1 MFLRR
6 GFGAEVWMSA
16 AELVRLVTNVLFLFV
31 FAVVLRTALAER
43 TRASLDTAL
52 LFGALAL
59 VIAQSQIASLL
70 GTQLPPAFGIVAALI
85 LMALPYLQLRLVD
98 DFAGVRPLVMRA
110 CIAGIA
116 ATVVL
121 VPLAVFG
128 LVDFA
133 AITPVVVAAAVLY
146 FFGFG
151 TYAAIAFI
159 REARRSRG
167 VARKRMAAAA
177 VGSLALS
184 VTILAATTTQLLGP
198 LATAITMSLSLGSA
212 IGYLVAFAPPA
223 FLRSAWR
230 EPSLRTFLES
240 AAAISPLQERG
251 SIVNELETAIARASG
266 ARSAHLALADE
277 DADPLATAGDDDGSL
292 HKLAL
297 RIHSSRR
304 RQLAAQNGH
313 AALGAPIVG
322 RGRRMGV
329 LIVVGRRAPLFA
341 SDDLDLVQLLADQ
354 AAIVLDGA
362 RLYADL
368 ATANRSLSEATR
380 VKSEFLANMS
390 HELRTP
396 LNAILG
402 FSGLLTE
409 QIGPSL
415 TERQQR
421 FLGNIREAGQHLL
434 ELINDVLDLSKV
446 EAGKLELR
454 PEVVTLDVLLE
465 PVCAGTRGA
474 AQAKDVKFEVEASNG
489 ASLFVDQTRVRQ
501 ILFNLLSNAVKF
513 TPSGGTVRLSARTS
527 GTDLEIGVT
536 DSGVGIPRDSHDRV
550 FGVFERLHEGRV
562 DAAGTGLGLAL
573 TKRLVEEMR
582 GRISFESEEGHGTTF
597 RVVLPDVHAE
607 AVSGERILVVEDERH
622 DADLIVAVAASC
634 DLRAEVV
641 RGIAEAKE
649 AVRRDPPIG
658 VVLDMR
664 LADGRGE
671 ELLAHIKQGDPRG
684 GVPVIVVSVEAE
696 PTATLAL
703 GADDYLTKPIDRLR
717 LETWLKRLKP
727 STSHPSASKRRELAH
742 SGR

>member
-1 MFLRR
+1 
-6 GFGAEVWMSA
+6 MSA
-16 AELVRLVTNVLFLFV
+16 AELVRLVTNVLFLLV

-43 TRASLDTAL
+43 TRASLNTAL
-52 LFGALAL
+52 LFGAIAF
-59 VIAQSQIASLL
+59 VVAQSQVASLL
-70 GTQLPPAFGIVAALI
+70 GTQLPPALGLVAALI
-85 LMALPYLQLRLVD
+85 LMAFPYLQLRLVD

-110 CIAGIA
+110 CIAGLGA
-116 ATVVL
+116 AVLL
-121 VPLAVFG
+121 VPLGAFG
-128 LVDFA
+128 LIDFT
-133 AITPVVVAAAVLY
+133 AIAPVVIAAAVLY

-151 TYAAIAFI
+151 TYAAVAFI

-177 VGSLALS
+177 IGSLALS
-184 VTILAATTTQLLGP
+184 ITLLAATATQLLGP
-198 LATAITMSLSLGSA
+198 IATAVTMSLSLISA
-212 IGYLVAFAPPA
+212 TGYLVAFAPPA

-240 AAAISPLQERG
+240 AAAISPLQERM
-251 SIVNELETAIARASG
+251 SIVRDLETAIARASG
-266 ARSAHLALADE
+266 ARSAHVALADE
-277 DADPLATAGDDDGSL
+277 DAASLATVDGTEGSL
-292 HKLAL
+292 NELAL
-297 RIHSSRR
+297 RVHASRR
-304 RQLAAQNGH
+304 RQLAAQDGH
-313 AALGAPIVG
+313 AALAAPIVV
-322 RGRRMGV
+322 RGRDMGV
-329 LIVVGRRAPLFA
+329 LIVVGRKAPLFA

-368 ATANRSLSEATR
+368 ASANHSLSEATR

-409 QIGPSL
+409 QIAPSL
-415 TERQQR
+415 SDRQQR
-421 FLGNIREAGQHLL
+421 FLSNIREAGQHLL

-474 AQAKDVKFEVEASNG
+474 AQAKGVKFDVEFPHG
-489 ASLFVDQTRVRQ
+489 ERLFVDQTRVRQ

-513 TPSGGTVRLSARTS
+513 TPSGGTVTLSARTR
-527 GTDLEIGVT
+527 GTDLEIAVA
-536 DSGVGIPRDSHDRV
+536 DSGVGIPREAHARV

-562 DAAGTGLGLAL
+562 EAGGTGLGLAL
-573 TKRLVEEMR
+573 TKRLVEEMH
-582 GRISFESEEGHGTTF
+582 GRISFESEDSHGTIF
-597 RVVLPDVHAE
+597 RVVLPDVHTE

-641 RGIAEAKE
+641 RGVAEAKE

-671 ELLAHIKQGDPRG
+671 ELLAYIKQGDPRG

-703 GADDYLTKPIDRLR
+703 GADDYLTKPIDRVR
-717 LETWLKRLKP
+717 LEGWLRRLHQRR
-727 STSHPSASKRRELAH
+727 TASKAMKPRRELAH
-742 SGR
+742 SAD